1 MEPRTGQ
8 QFLIS
13 GRVQG
18 VGYRAFV
25 VTMARRL
32 GIAGWARNLE
42 DGRVEVQAVG
52 SRAQLEEFAQQ
63 LRQGPRFAEVT
74 GVESKEVAATGGGE
88 FTIRS

>member
-1 MEPRTGQ
+1 VESLSGQ

-18 VGYRAFV
+18 VGYRAFA
-25 VTMARRL
+25 VTMAQRL
-32 GIAGWARNLE
+32 GISGWARNLD

-63 LRQGPRFAEVT
+63 LRKGPRLAEVT
-74 GVESKEVAATGGGE
+74 SVESKEVAATGGRE

>member
-1 MEPRTGQ
+1 VESLSGQ

-18 VGYRAFV
+18 VGYRAFA
-25 VTMARRL
+25 VTMAQRL
-32 GIAGWARNLE
+32 GVVGWARNLE

-63 LRQGPRFAEVT
+63 LRKGPRFAEVT
-74 GVESKEVAATGGGE
+74 SVEATEVAATSARE